1 MTATLQL
8 PQVTLCC
15 VDTRLP
21 ELALDAML
29 LCMEKAEFGAA
40 LLFTRPGHGL
50 KHVPASIRII
60 ELDSISSIE
69 AYSHF
74 LLKGMRPY
82 LATSHMLIVQW
93 DGYVL
98 DPAMWRDDFLNVDYI
113 GAVWPQ
119 YKDAHRVGNGGFSL
133 RSARLLD
140 ALSSDDIQPRHPE
153 DVCIARTYR
162 TLLEQRW
169 GIRFADESLAH
180 RFAFERERQTP
191 SSFGFHGLSNMAQ
204 LLTETEL
211 SAFLA
216 HAPASL
222 FGSVEARGFVKHL
235 IRRKMKPLARQA
247 LRLRRQVKPLN
258 LADLRLWA
266 RLAF

>member
-1 MTATLQL
+1 MTASLQL
-8 PQVTLCC
+8 PEVTLCC

-50 KHVPASIRII
+50 KHVPASIRVI
-60 ELDSISSIE
+60 ELDNITSIE

-140 ALSSDDIQPRHPE
+140 ALTSNDIQPHHPE

-162 TLLEQRW
+162 TLLERRW

-191 SSFGFHGLSNMAQ
+191 SSFGFHGLSNMALLLSEAQ
-204 LLTETEL
+204 L
-211 SAFLA
+211 SIFMA

-222 FGSVEARGFVKHL
+222 FGSVEARSFIKRL
-235 IRRKMKPLARQA
+235 IGRKMKPLARHA
-247 LRLRRQVKPLN
+247 LAMRRRAKAMDA
-258 LADLRLWA
+258 ADLRLWA